1 VKLSEMPFV
10 DYLVMM
16 VWVLVP
22 LGSFVARR
30 QYPQLFA
37 RWKWAW
43 RGIVCGV
50 IALPISMVLYSLFFL
65 IPVVGI
71 IPGLHGLLLIMW
83 HLMPFGGAFPEF
95 YGAMLG
101 GASPATGALS
111 MWKPTAFWSFAYGF
125 LGAVLDV
132 YLRHK
137 THTDAVA

>member
-1 VKLSEMPFV
+1 VGLEGHRVWSYCSANIHGALLSLLSDTRRWNHTGPTRST
-10 DYLVMM
+10 
-16 VWVLVP
+16 P
-22 LGSFVARR
+22 NHVASN
-30 QYPQLFA
+30 A
-37 RWKWAW
+37 IW
-43 RGIVCGV
+43 R
-50 IALPISMVLYSLFFL
+50 L
-65 IPVVGI
+65 
-71 IPGLHGLLLIMW
+71 
-83 HLMPFGGAFPEF
+83 AFPEF

>member
-1 VKLSEMPFV
+1 MPFV

-71 IPGLHGLLLIMW
+71 KPGLPGLLLIMW
-83 HLMPFGGAFPEF
+83 HLMPFGGSLFQNLWSYAGRCFSCD
-95 YGAMLG
+95 G
-101 GASPATGALS
+101 GLINVEAHGILELRLRLLRRRAQCV
-111 MWKPTAFWSFAYGF
+111 FAP
-125 LGAVLDV
+125 
-132 YLRHK
+132 
-137 THTDAVA
+137 